1 MIFTPKPLPLYL
13 SLVAA
18 IILQLIPLPDFVADA
33 RPLWL
38 PMTVL
43 FWSINMPAHFN
54 IGSAWVI
61 GLLLDLITGSLMGQH
76 ALAMITMSYIG
87 IRLYKQYRL
96 YSILQRLLLVFAAL
110 LAWQL
115 IDSRLWG
122 LSGHAPTGWA
132 FWLPLISS
140 LVLWTW
146 YQGLLSWVDEHW
158 RGNLEARH

>member
-1 MIFTPKPLPLYL
+1 MPNPLTVYL
-13 SLVAA
+13 SLLAA
-18 IILQLIPLPDFVADA
+18 TALHLIPLPDFVADA

-43 FWSINMPAHFN
+43 FWNISTPGYFN
-54 IGSAWVI
+54 IGSAWMV
-61 GLLLDLITGSLMGQH
+61 GLFLDLITGSLLGQH
-76 ALAMITMSYIG
+76 ALAMIAMSYIG

-122 LSGHAPTGWA
+122 LSGHAPSGWG
-132 FWLPLISS
+132 FWLPLLSS
-140 LVLWTW
+140 VLLWTW
-146 YQGLLSWVDEHW
+146 YQGLLTWINEHW
-158 RGNLEARH
+158 RGRIEGNR